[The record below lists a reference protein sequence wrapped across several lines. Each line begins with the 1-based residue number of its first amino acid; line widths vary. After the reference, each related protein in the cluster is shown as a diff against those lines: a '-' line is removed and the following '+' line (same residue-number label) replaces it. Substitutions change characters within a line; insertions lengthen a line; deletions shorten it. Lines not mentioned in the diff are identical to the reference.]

1 MGLPARLLLPLLL
14 LADLASLRPA
24 WASSLAAWR
33 LTGQGVLELRTS
45 VNINPLAFYEAGAG
59 ARGPRVWID
68 LPGAPSRSRS
78 VNGSGDLRQV
88 RIGQPDASTTRLV
101 LEFAP
106 GVRLDPGDL
115 RLVGTARDRWKM
127 EFKGIAAAGPIA
139 QGEGSIEVASRPSA
153 ARPWTSANA
162 SAGAGANASASAN
175 ASGNASSN
183 ASGIDSAS
191 GTGSEGGLA
200 GGISR
205 GPAGSPGVSGGL
217 DSANGMGLASGMGS
231 ASGMNSSSGIGGWR
245 PQPRQALFPT
255 AAGPL
260 SADGLPLVP
269 RGRFKVVI
277 DPGHGGP
284 DPGAVGIAGLR
295 ETDVVLD
302 VSLQLARLLQ
312 SRGVEVL
319 LTRTTEVDVD
329 LPPRVALANSSGADV
344 FLSVHANAL
353 SMMRPDVNGIESFYF
368 EPAGNR
374 ARSLAAAVQQQM
386 LAISPGS
393 PDRGVRTARFFVIR
407 RTVMPSTLVEMG
419 FVTGALDAPR
429 LMDANFRRRMAVA
442 LATGVLTY
450 LPTTA
455 KGLP

>member
-1 MGLPARLLLPLLL
+1 
-14 LADLASLRPA
+14 
-24 WASSLAAWR
+24 
-33 LTGQGVLELRTS
+33 
-45 VNINPLAFYEAGAG
+45 
-59 ARGPRVWID
+59 
-68 LPGAPSRSRS
+68 
-78 VNGSGDLRQV
+78 
-88 RIGQPDASTTRLV
+88 
-101 LEFAP
+101 
-106 GVRLDPGDL
+106 
-115 RLVGTARDRWKM
+115 
-127 EFKGIAAAGPIA
+127 
-139 QGEGSIEVASRPSA
+139 
-153 ARPWTSANA
+153 
-162 SAGAGANASASAN
+162 
-175 ASGNASSN
+175 
-183 ASGIDSAS
+183 
-191 GTGSEGGLA
+191 
-200 GGISR
+200 
-205 GPAGSPGVSGGL
+205 
-217 DSANGMGLASGMGS
+217 
-231 ASGMNSSSGIGGWR
+231 
-245 PQPRQALFPT
+245 
-255 AAGPL
+255 
-260 SADGLPLVP
+260 LPLVP

-312 SRGVEVL
+312 SRGVEVV

-374 ARSLAAAVQQQM
+374 ARSLAAAVQRQM

-450 LPTTA
+450 LQTTA

>member
-1 MGLPARLLLPLLL
+1 MSLRARLLLPLLL
-14 LADLASLRPA
+14 LADLASLRPT

-33 LTGQGVLELRTS
+33 LTSQGVLELRTS
-45 VNINPLAFYEAGAG
+45 VNVNPLAFYEAGAG
-59 ARGPRVWID
+59 QRGPRVWID
-68 LPGAPSRSRS
+68 LPGAPSHSRS
-78 VNGSGDLRQV
+78 INGNGDLRQV

-106 GVRLDPGDL
+106 GIRLDPGDL

-127 EFKGIAAAGPIA
+127 EFKGVAAGLIA
-139 QGEGSIEVASRPSA
+139 QGEGSIETASLPLA
-153 ARPWTSANA
+153 ARPWSSSSGSGSGFGSN
-162 SAGAGANASASAN
+162 SASG
-175 ASGNASSN
+175 SGRGSATG
-183 ASGIDSAS
+183 SGIDSAS
-191 GTGSEGGLA
+191 GFGTS
-200 GGISR
+200 I
-205 GPAGSPGVSGGL
+205 
-217 DSANGMGLASGMGS
+217 DS
-231 ASGMNSSSGIGGWR
+231 ASGSTSASGSSGDAASGIDLANGSATGSGRGLTSWSRR
-245 PQPRQALFPT
+245 PPARPALFPT

-260 SADGLPLVP
+260 SAEGLPLVP

-329 LPPRVALANSSGADV
+329 LPPRVALANSSGADL

-353 SMMRPDVNGIESFYF
+353 SMDRPDVNGIESFYF

-374 ARSLAAAVQQQM
+374 ARALAAAVQQQM

-419 FVTGALDAPR
+419 FVTGSLDAPR
-429 LMDANFRRRMAVA
+429 LMDANFRRQMAVA

-450 LPTTA
+450 LQNTA
-455 KGLP
+455 QGLR

>member
-45 VNINPLAFYEAGAG
+45 VNVNPLAFYEAGAG
-59 ARGPRVWID
+59 DRGPRVWID

-139 QGEGSIEVASRPSA
+139 QGEGSIEVATRPSA
-153 ARPWTSANA
+153 AKPWS
-162 SAGAGANASASAN
+162 SANASASAN
-175 ASGNASSN
+175 ASG
-183 ASGIDSAS
+183 IDSAS
-191 GTGSEGGLA
+191 GAGASASASGTASESGLA
-200 GGISR
+200 GGIFS
-205 GPAGSPGVSGGL
+205 GPAGGTGVNGGL
-217 DSANGMGLASGMGS
+217 DSASGITNATGMGNAT
-231 ASGMNSSSGIGGWR
+231 GIGGWR
-245 PQPRQALFPT
+245 PQPRPALFPT
-255 AAGPL
+255 AVGPL

-442 LATGVLTY
+442 LATGVLNY
-450 LPTTA
+450 LQTTA

>member
-1 MGLPARLLLPLLL
+1 MSLRARLLLPLLL
-14 LADLASLRPA
+14 LADLASLRPT

-33 LTGQGVLELRTS
+33 LTSQGVLELRTS
-45 VNINPLAFYEAGAG
+45 VNVNPLAFYEAGAG
-59 ARGPRVWID
+59 QRGPRVWID
-68 LPGAPSRSRS
+68 LPGAPSHSRS
-78 VNGSGDLRQV
+78 INGNGDLRQV

-127 EFKGIAAAGPIA
+127 EFKGVAAGLIA
-139 QGEGSIEVASRPSA
+139 QGEGSIETASLALA
-153 ARPWTSANA
+153 ARPWS
-162 SAGAGANASASAN
+162 SGSASGS
-175 ASGNASSN
+175 ASGNASGSISG
-183 ASGIDSAS
+183 SGIDSAS
-191 GTGSEGGLA
+191 GFGSGSTGASGSA
-200 GGISR
+200 NAIGI
-205 GPAGSPGVSGGL
+205 
-217 DSANGMGLASGMGS
+217 DSASGSSSNGASGTDLASGS
-231 ASGMNSSSGIGGWR
+231 ASASATGSGRGLTSWSRR
-245 PQPRQALFPT
+245 PPARPALFPT

-260 SADGLPLVP
+260 SAEGLPLVP

-319 LTRTTEVDVD
+319 LTRTSEVDVD
-329 LPPRVALANSSGADV
+329 LPPRVALANSSGADL

-353 SMMRPDVNGIESFYF
+353 SMDRPDVNGIESFYF

-419 FVTGALDAPR
+419 FVTGSLDAPR
-429 LMDANFRRRMAVA
+429 LMDANFRRQMAVA

-450 LPTTA
+450 LQNTA
-455 KGLP
+455 QGLR